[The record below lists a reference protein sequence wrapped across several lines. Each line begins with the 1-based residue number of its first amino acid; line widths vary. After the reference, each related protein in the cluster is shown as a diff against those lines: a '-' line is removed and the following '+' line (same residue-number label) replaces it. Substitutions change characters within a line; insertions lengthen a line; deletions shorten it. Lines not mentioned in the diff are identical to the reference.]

1 MGKSCKLP
9 FMARNFNAQQPLD
22 LLHLDLW
29 GPSLVMSNAGYR
41 FYLSIVHDCTRYV
54 WLYPLVRKSD
64 TLYVFM
70 MFKKMVEN
78 LLSRTIKIIQSDGGG
93 EFMSKAFTTFLQH
106 HGIIHQI
113 SCPYTP
119 QQNGVVERKHRHIVE
134 MGLCLLSQSSL
145 PLSFWLETFSTAVFL
160 INRLPMAQLQHVS
173 PYEKLLHRLL
183 IIDFSRSLVA
193 PAFLIWYPIIDTS
206 CCLSL
211 LNVCFLAMTVI
222 TKGIVAWIFLPAE
235 YTSLGMLLLT
245 SHKAQAVS
253 RSSQCLHLHGL
264 GQLLYNL
271 CPPLQTHQYLQ
282 L

>member
-93 EFMSKAFTTFLQH
+93 EFMS
-106 HGIIHQI
+106 
-113 SCPYTP
+113 
-119 QQNGVVERKHRHIVE
+119 
-134 MGLCLLSQSSL
+134 
-145 PLSFWLETFSTAVFL
+145 
-160 INRLPMAQLQHVS
+160 
-173 PYEKLLHRLL
+173 
-183 IIDFSRSLVA
+183 
-193 PAFLIWYPIIDTS
+193 
-206 CCLSL
+206 
-211 LNVCFLAMTVI
+211 
-222 TKGIVAWIFLPAE
+222 
-235 YTSLGMLLLT
+235 
-245 SHKAQAVS
+245 
-253 RSSQCLHLHGL
+253 
-264 GQLLYNL
+264 
-271 CPPLQTHQYLQ
+271 
-282 L
+282 